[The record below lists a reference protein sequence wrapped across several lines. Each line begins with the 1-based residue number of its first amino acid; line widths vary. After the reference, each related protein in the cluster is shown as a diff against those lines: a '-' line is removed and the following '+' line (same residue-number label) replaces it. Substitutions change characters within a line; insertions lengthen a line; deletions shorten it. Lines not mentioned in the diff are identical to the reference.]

1 MENIDRLLLLMD
13 LEKKLKYI
21 RYNELG
27 LISLDRLRSDIE
39 LKIVKI
45 KNEQLSRQPIKLSQK
60 QL

>member
-27 LISLDRLRSDIE
+27 LISLDRLRFDIE
-39 LKIVKI
+39 VEIEKI
-45 KNEQLSRQPIKLSQK
+45 KNEQLSRQPIG
-60 QL
+60 